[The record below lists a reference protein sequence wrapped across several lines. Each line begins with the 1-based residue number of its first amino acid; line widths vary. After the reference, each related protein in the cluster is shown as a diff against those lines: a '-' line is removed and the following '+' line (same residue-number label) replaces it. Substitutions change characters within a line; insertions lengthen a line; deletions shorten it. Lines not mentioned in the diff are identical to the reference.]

1 MIFRVRTAAVIL
13 FVATLAASLASCDLS
28 VDEPDPV
35 FDVEAQYKKDSIA
48 IDEYLAKYGIEGVQ
62 TTESGLRYK
71 VLEEGSGPAPNKN
84 DIVSVHFTI
93 SRMDSAVIETTFTD
107 VALKYNIYDSAIAYV
122 PYKFNF
128 GGGFVFENTFLVA
141 GLREGSQL
149 MKLND
154 RYVFYLPSK
163 LAFGQVAYGQIP
175 ANSPSVWELKMVQ
188 IR

>member
-1 MIFRVRTAAVIL
+1 MVFRVRTAAVIL

-28 VDEPDPV
+28 VNEPDPV

-48 IDEYLAKYGIEGVQ
+48 IDEYLAKHGIEGVQ

-93 SRMDSAVIETTFTD
+93 SRMDSAVIETTLKD
-107 VALKYNIYDSAIAYV
+107 VAIRYNIYDTVFAYV

-128 GGGFVFENTFLVA
+128 GAGFVFSGFQVA
-141 GLREGSQL
+141 GLKEGSQL

-163 LAFGQVAYGQIP
+163 LAFGTVAYGQIP